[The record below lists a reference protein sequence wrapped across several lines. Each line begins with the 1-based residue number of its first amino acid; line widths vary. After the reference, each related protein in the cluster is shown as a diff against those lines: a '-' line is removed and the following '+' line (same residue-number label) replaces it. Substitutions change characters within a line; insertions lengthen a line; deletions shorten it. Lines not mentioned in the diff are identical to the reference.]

1 MIYTDAVILIVL
13 IWIVIRLQRKPE
25 IKVVELI
32 SSSVKDWD
40 VSQSISWCDMFTCNT
55 KRAWN
60 DINTWNVDDKYKT
73 MDILIED
80 DIKARDEIV
89 SELVKDLKIF
99 QAYYPDYTVQQLIVF
114 SIAYLLEYKMH
125 YKTAHL
131 YTDILRRFDFVPK
144 TGTDDQ
150 TDVVLNMV
158 DVKSRALLTVIIE
171 RKIMHCLKIDH
182 YRYENLIINT
192 VLSLSRLALEN
203 GE

>member
-1 MIYTDAVILIVL
+1 MIYVDAVILIVL

-25 IKVVELI
+25 IKVVE
-32 SSSVKDWD
+32 STSKSVEDWD
-40 VSQSISWCDMFTCNT
+40 VCQAISWCDMFTCKTKTDWNT
-55 KRAWN
+55 INIWN
-60 DINTWNVDDKYKT
+60 TNDPYKT

-80 DIKARDEIV
+80 DITARDEIV

-125 YKTAHL
+125 YKTAHI
-131 YTDILRRFDFVPK
+131 YTGVLRRFDFVPK
-144 TGTDDQ
+144 TRTDDQ
-150 TDVVLNMV
+150 AEAALDMV
-158 DVKSRALLTVIIE
+158 DAKSRTLLTVIIE
-171 RKIMHCLKIDH
+171 RKIMHCIKIDH